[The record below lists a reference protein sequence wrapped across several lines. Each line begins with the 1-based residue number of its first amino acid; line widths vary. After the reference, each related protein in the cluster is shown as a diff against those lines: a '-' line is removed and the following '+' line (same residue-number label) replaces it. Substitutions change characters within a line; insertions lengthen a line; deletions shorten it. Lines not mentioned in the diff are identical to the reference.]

1 MVKTTVRNVFQM
13 TKIVEKKFAG
23 LQSRNVVL
31 SNALV
36 RSAQGLTLAEKRIL
50 MAAISRMDGVMQPIE
65 ITAQEYADTFH
76 LPVRQAYEQL
86 RESAKAFL
94 TKHITYLGE
103 HNGHKG
109 VFQVNWLSTVFYTH
123 NEGFITVE
131 FNPKLMPELCD
142 LQQHFTQ
149 YQLKR
154 ASSLRSVHSWRLME
168 LLQQMKNS
176 ESNDGWL
183 IIGINEFHHA
193 MESTDSYKAN
203 FGRLRA
209 RVIEPAIKELQDK
222 DGWKID
228 WGIIKVGRKVSSLK
242 FRFSHQFKEI
252 ISC

>member
-1 MVKTTVRNVFQM
+1 M
-13 TKIVEKKFAG
+13 TNIVEKKLLG
-23 LQSRNVVL
+23 LQSKNVVL

-50 MAAISRMDGVMQPIE
+50 MAAIGRMDGVMQPIE
-65 ITAQEYADTFH
+65 ITAQEYADTFQ

-86 RESAKAFL
+86 REAAKAFL
-94 TKHITYLGE
+94 SKHITYFGE
-103 HNGHKG
+103 YNGHKG
-109 VFQVNWLSTVFYTH
+109 VFQVSWLSSVFYTH

-168 LLQQMKNS
+168 LLQQMKNV
-176 ESNDGWL
+176 ETNNGWL
-183 IIGINEFHHA
+183 IISLDEFHHA
-193 MESTDSYKAN
+193 MEATDSYKAN

-209 RVIEPAIKELQDK
+209 RVIEPAIKELKEK
-222 DGWKID
+222 DNWEIA
-228 WGIIKVGRKVSSLK
+228 WGVIKSGRKVERLK
-242 FRFSHQFKEI
+242 FKFTHTIKR
-252 ISC
+252 

>member
-1 MVKTTVRNVFQM
+1 MVNE
-13 TKIVEKKFAG
+13 VEKKFVG
-23 LQSRNVVL
+23 LQSKNVVL

-50 MAAISRMDGVMQPIE
+50 MAAISRMDGVMKPIQ
-65 ITAQEYADTFH
+65 ITAHEYAATFQ
-76 LPVRQAYEQL
+76 LPIRQAYEQL
-86 RESAKAFL
+86 RDAAKVFL
-94 TKHITYLGE
+94 SKHITYYGE
-103 HNGHKG
+103 YNGHKG
-109 VFQVNWLSTVFYTH
+109 VFQVNWLSSVFYSH

-168 LLQQMKNS
+168 LLQQMKKI
-176 ESNDGWL
+176 ETNDGWL
-183 IIGINEFHHA
+183 IIDLDEFHHA
-193 MESTDSYKAN
+193 MEATSSYKAN

-209 RVIEPAIKELQDK
+209 RVIEPAIQELQVK

-228 WGIIKVGRKVSSLK
+228 WGIIKDGRKVSALK
-242 FRFSHQFKEI
+242 FKFIHEI
-252 ISC
+252 KNKLI